1 MTEKSFQFEVGKP
14 ACPIACKYCHV
25 TELDADRTKNW
36 SKGLL
41 GINKACTFVNV
52 PPWIDEDNISSE
64 KFKNIPW
71 HLLMGE
77 FVGWTA
83 ITDGLMPPLRPYFWQ
98 WVDSASPY
106 AKLLTVVSK
115 WPITKELMRQF
126 AEIPNFFLVVTITG
140 AEKIENVPS
149 DILVRNL
156 ENAKEFGVK
165 ALPMVHPYIS
175 GVSDLSFLS
184 HLKQIGY
191 DEICIKG
198 LRYNPATM
206 SSWMPEESKPLYEG
220 RGIEETLP
228 EDGWRQKV
236 ADSGLSLISP
246 KLWYLQEGGDRSKKI
261 TIDQASTNVGLLLP
275 YCQVASSS
283 QWEEVRESA
292 IARRCL

>member
-1 MTEKSFQFEVGKP
+1 MAFNFEAGKP

-25 TELDADRTKNW
+25 TELDADRSQKW
-36 SKGLL
+36 SNGLL

-52 PPWIDEDNISSE
+52 PPWIDEDKISSE

-71 HLLMGE
+71 HLLAGD

-83 ITDGLMPPLRPYFWQ
+83 ITDGLMPSLRSYFWQ
-98 WVDSASPY
+98 WVSLVSPY
-106 AKLLTVVSK
+106 AKLLTTVSK
-115 WPITKELMRQF
+115 WTISKQLMREF

-140 AEKIENVPS
+140 AETIEKVS
-149 DILVRNL
+149 SKALLRNL
-156 ENAKEFGVK
+156 QNAKECGVQ

-175 GVSDLSFLS
+175 GVSDLSFLP

-191 DEICIKG
+191 DEVCFKG
-198 LRYNPATM
+198 LRYNPSTM
-206 SSWMPEESKPLYEG
+206 GTWMPKESKAIYDG

-236 ADSGLSLISP
+236 QDSGLSLISP
-246 KLWYLQEGGDRSKKI
+246 KQWYLREGGDKSKQI
-261 TIDQASTNVGLLLP
+261 NIEQASTNVDLLLP

-283 QWEEVRESA
+283 QWDAVRQSA
-292 IARRCL
+292 ITRRIL